1 MQNSLA
7 ISEIG
12 CTTTIIMRHNKSI
25 TNVEYILE
33 DGDSLVSTTDLDSH
47 IQYCNPAFVK
57 VSGYS
62 EEELVGQPHNV
73 IRHPDMPREAFR
85 DMWETLRSGRP
96 WVGVVKNRR
105 MNGDFYWVRANVT
118 PLVEEGQPVGYMSV
132 RTKPSRTQVEE
143 AESLY
148 ARMNAEAA
156 SGKVRTRL
164 SRGFVVSGSFR
175 LRIANTLR
183 LDLRGRIAAVLL
195 GVLAIQSD
203 LGLLNLNGATGE
215 FVRIVALIA
224 SGALSWIW
232 LSQTITAPVEQLI
245 EFANRIA
252 AGDLGHRLDTSS
264 HDRIGELQRA
274 VSQVSVNLQAVV
286 GDVSTGILD
295 ISRSAKQVAEGGKQL
310 SDRTTSQAGSLEETA
325 ATIEQLTAAVQQ
337 SSAHAG
343 EAAKVVEE
351 AQLQVREG
359 EERMKA
365 VVERMGRIQNASQSV
380 GEIISVIEQI
390 AFQTNI
396 LALNAAVEAARA
408 GESGRGFAVVAAEVR
423 ALAQRSGTSAKEIKA
438 LISTSVEEIDLGSEV
453 VEQARDAMRGTVGA
467 VEQVTALMRELAQ
480 SACEQSDGISQV
492 NAAVIS
498 LDQVTQQNAVLVQ
511 ESEHVAEALAAR
523 SNQLSGAVAVFQTRS
538 ATP

>member
-1 MQNSLA
+1 
-7 ISEIG
+7 
-12 CTTTIIMRHNKSI
+12 MRHNKSI

-195 GVLAIQSD
+195 GVLAIQSA

-408 GESGRGFAVVAAEVR
+408 GESGRGFAIVAAEVR